1 MKNFNGGY
9 GDPRVRGKIW
19 SKRRKILSLIK
30 PFIVFLIY
38 TVKSHEYGGWNG
50 DLAPNFKGKMGSLH
64 PFFFFKCSFFFS
76 LSLLVPFSSILLCF
90 PLHFLLTQSLP
101 PSLPSLSASL
111 ISLALSFSLPFLSL
125 LLDLFLPLFFCFDR
139 PWPFLVIEVP

>member
-1 MKNFNGGY
+1 MMKNFNGGY
-9 GDPRVRGKIW
+9 GDPRVRGTIW

-64 PFFFFKCSFFFS
+64 PFFFFKCYFFFS
-76 LSLLVPFSSILLCF
+76 LSLSSLLLDFTLFPSPFPFNSVPS
-90 PLHFLLTQSLP
+90 
-101 PSLPSLSASL
+101 SLSASL
-111 ISLALSFSLPFLSL
+111 ISLALSFSLLFLSL
-125 LLDLFLPLFFCFDR
+125 LLDLFLPLFFCFDW
-139 PWPFLVIEVP
+139 PWPFLVIKVP